1 MKKFILFLVLPLL
14 LCCSKDDDSS
24 ASLPPATQTGA
35 GTFGCKV
42 NGKNFVHNDGLINC
56 YYQYVDGGYYFNI
69 QGIDKYFQS
78 PNSLR
83 LETINRTID
92 ESEMIPLIQ
101 ELNGNASAGGRFFL
115 SSSVSEAA
123 YTDEEYTGEL
133 NITKFDLQN
142 RIVSG
147 TFWFDLKHPYSGE
160 KVEVREGRFDS
171 HF

>member
-14 LCCSKDDDSS
+14 FCCSKDDDSS

-56 YYQYVDGGYYFNI
+56 FYQYVDGGYYFSI
-69 QGIDKYFQS
+69 QGNNYSFNPVGITLGTLNKTIS
-78 PNSLR
+78 EG
-83 LETINRTID
+83 ETLLLTENTH
-92 ESEMIPLIQ
+92 
-101 ELNGNASAGGRFFL
+101 GNAGAGAFFR
-115 SSSVSEAA
+115 VSENNGQSS
-123 YTDEEYTGEL
+123 TTNLEERGEMK
-133 NITKFDLQN
+133 ITKFNLQN

-147 TFWFDLKHPYSGE
+147 TFWFDLKHPYTGE
-160 KVEVREGRFDS
+160 KVEIREGRFDS

>member
-56 YYQYVDGGYYFNI
+56 YYQYVDGGFYFSI
-69 QGIDKYFQS
+69 AGVESDKS
-78 PNSLR
+78 IRSIRIGTEEKSISEGEILPLNA
-83 LETINRTID
+83 TI
-92 ESEMIPLIQ
+92 S
-101 ELNGNASAGGRFFL
+101 GNAYGGVFFVQ
-115 SSSVSEAA
+115 SNTQTETS
-123 YTDEEYTGEL
+123 YTDSEYTGQMT
-133 NITKFDLQN
+133 ITKFDLQN

-147 TFWFDLKHPYSGE
+147 TFWFDLKHPYTGE
-160 KVEVREGRFDS
+160 KVEIREGRFDS